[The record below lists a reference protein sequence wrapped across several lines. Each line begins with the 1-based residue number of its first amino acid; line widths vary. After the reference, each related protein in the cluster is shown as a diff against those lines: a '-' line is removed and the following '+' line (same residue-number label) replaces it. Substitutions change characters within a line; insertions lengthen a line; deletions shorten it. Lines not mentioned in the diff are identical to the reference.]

1 MVDEG
6 VDWLWSD
13 RLPNNDHIKY
23 TLHYIITYIVSDIL
37 LNISRNDKLLLKFT
51 IDHQLIGII

>member
-51 IDHQLIGII
+51 IDHHLIGII